1 MNLFRRDT
9 IDERIDQLE
18 AFIESEWQPGPADAE
33 NRAAERS
40 KARDEFRR
48 RLDNELVRRGMAAS
62 IRSQLRRADLKLTVV
77 EYLAIHAVLAV
88 VFGLVG
94 LALRGVIGGG
104 LGVIAGFF
112 APRIYVTMRQ
122 RKRLKDFNDQLADI
136 LNLWV
141 NALRAGYSVPQAME
155 AVANEAPA
163 PASTEFRRVVAEIS
177 IGVPM
182 ETALNN
188 MLSRINSEDLD
199 LVFTAVNIQR
209 EVGGNLAEILDTISE
224 TIRERVRIKGEIR
237 TLTAQGRITG
247 MLIGFLPIGLA
258 VLLLVINPSYMGQL
272 FFGPEKG
279 GAYIPGLPIP
289 CGWPMIAVG
298 LTMMSIGLA
307 VITRI
312 VDIEV

>member
-289 CGWPMIAVG
+289 CGWPMIAIG
-298 LTMMSIGLA
+298 LTMMAIGLA
-307 VITRI
+307 TITRI

>member
-1 MNLFRRDT
+1 
-9 IDERIDQLE
+9 
-18 AFIESEWQPGPADAE
+18 
-33 NRAAERS
+33 
-40 KARDEFRR
+40 
-48 RLDNELVRRGMAAS
+48 LVRRGMAAS

>member
-1 MNLFRRDT
+1 
-9 IDERIDQLE
+9 
-18 AFIESEWQPGPADAE
+18 
-33 NRAAERS
+33 
-40 KARDEFRR
+40 
-48 RLDNELVRRGMAAS
+48 
-62 IRSQLRRADLKLTVV
+62 
-77 EYLAIHAVLAV
+77 
-88 VFGLVG
+88 
-94 LALRGVIGGG
+94 
-104 LGVIAGFF
+104 
-112 APRIYVTMRQ
+112 
-122 RKRLKDFNDQLADI
+122 
-136 LNLWV
+136 
-141 NALRAGYSVPQAME
+141 
-155 AVANEAPA
+155 
-163 PASTEFRRVVAEIS
+163 VVAEIS